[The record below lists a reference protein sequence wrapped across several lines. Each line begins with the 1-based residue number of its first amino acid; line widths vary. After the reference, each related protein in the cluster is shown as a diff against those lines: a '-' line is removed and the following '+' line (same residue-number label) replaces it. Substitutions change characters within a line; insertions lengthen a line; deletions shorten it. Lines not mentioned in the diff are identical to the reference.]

1 MSQRRPDLATGL
13 MKFYS
18 QAEITK
24 YLKEVSEYY
33 QKEAE
38 KYGDKLGG
46 MLRTGPG
53 ESAPKEEKKQE
64 KQDKQEKGDKGDKKS
79 DQKGKPS
86 GGGGWIKMGT
96 LMLNTANTGPATTEV
111 MYQIHE
117 DLKLKLARTNEALKS
132 FEQNANTLIPQ
143 NAIFQLYVRNGVPER
158 IIVEAEEAKKA
169 VFSFDGRFRVV

>member
-1 MSQRRPDLATGL
+1 

-24 YLKEVSEYY
+24 YLKEVAEYY

-53 ESAPKEEKKQE
+53 EAASKDEK
-64 KQDKQEKGDKGDKKS
+64 KQEKGDKKP
-79 DQKGKPS
+79 DQKGKT
-86 GGGGWIKMGT
+86 GGGWVKMGS
-96 LMLNTANTGPATTEV
+96 LMLNTANSGPATTEV

-117 DLKLKLARTNEALKS
+117 DLKQKLARTNEALKS
-132 FEQNANTLIPQ
+132 FEQNASTLIPQ
-143 NAIFQLYVRNGVPER
+143 NATFQLYVRNGVPER
-158 IIVEAEEAKKA
+158 LIVEAQEAKKA
-169 VFSFDGRFRVV
+169 VFNFDAKFRVV

>member
-1 MSQRRPDLATGL
+1 

-24 YLKEVSEYY
+24 YLKDVAEYY

-46 MLRTGPG
+46 MLRPGAG
-53 ESAPKEEKKQE
+53 ESAPKEEKKQ
-64 KQDKQEKGDKGDKKS
+64 DKGDKKG

-86 GGGGWIKMGT
+86 GGGWVKMGS
-96 LMLNTANTGPATTEV
+96 LMLNTANSGPATTEV

-117 DLKLKLARTNEALKS
+117 DLKQKLARTNEALKS
-132 FEQNANTLIPQ
+132 FEQNASTLIPQ
-143 NAIFQLYVRNGVPER
+143 NAIFMLYVRNGVPER

-169 VFSFDGRFRVV
+169 VFNFDGKFRVV

>member
-1 MSQRRPDLATGL
+1 

-46 MLRTGPG
+46 MLRGGG
-53 ESAPKEEKKQE
+53 ESVTKEEKKQ
-64 KQDKQEKGDKGDKKS
+64 DKGDKKNE
-79 DQKGKPS
+79 QKGKPT
-86 GGGGWIKMGT
+86 GGGWVKMGT

-117 DLKLKLARTNEALKS
+117 DLKQKLARTNEALKS

-143 NAIFQLYVRNGVPER
+143 NAIIQLYVRNGVPER
-158 IIVEAEEAKKA
+158 IIVEAGEAKKA
-169 VFSFDGRFRVV
+169 VFNFDGRFRVV

>member
-1 MSQRRPDLATGL
+1 

-38 KYGDKLGG
+38 RYGDKLGG

-53 ESAPKEEKKQE
+53 ESAPKEEKKQ
-64 KQDKQEKGDKGDKKS
+64 DKQEKGDKKG
-79 DQKGKPS
+79 DQKGKPAS
-86 GGGGWIKMGT
+86 GGGWIKMGT

-117 DLKLKLARTNEALKS
+117 DLKQKLARTNEALKS

-169 VFSFDGRFRVV
+169 VFSFDGKFRVV

>member
-1 MSQRRPDLATGL
+1 

-24 YLKEVSEYY
+24 YLKDVAEYY

-38 KYGDKLGG
+38 RYGDKLGG
-46 MLRTGPG
+46 MLRTAPG

-64 KQDKQEKGDKGDKKS
+64 KADKKT
-79 DQKGKPS
+79 DQKGKGS
-86 GGGGWIKMGT
+86 AGGWIKMGS

-117 DLKLKLARTNEALKS
+117 DLKQKLARTNEALKS

-143 NAIFQLYVRNGVPER
+143 NAVIQLYVRNGVPER
-158 IIVEAEEAKKA
+158 IIVEAGEAKKA
-169 VFSFDGRFRVV
+169 VFNFDGRFRVV

>member
-1 MSQRRPDLATGL
+1 MSQRRLDLVTGM

-24 YLKEVSEYY
+24 YMKDVAEYY

-53 ESAPKEEKKQE
+53 ESASKDEKKQ
-64 KQDKQEKGDKGDKKS
+64 DKGEKKVE
-79 DQKGKPS
+79 QKGKSS
-86 GGGGWIKMGT
+86 GGGWVKMGT
-96 LMLNTANTGPATTEV
+96 LMLNTANSGPATTEV

-117 DLKLKLARTNEALKS
+117 DLKQKLARTNEALKS
-132 FEQNANTLIPQ
+132 FEQNASTLIPQ
-143 NAIFQLYVRNGVPER
+143 NAVFQLYVRNGVPER
-158 IIVEAEEAKKA
+158 VIVQAEEAKKA
-169 VFSFDGRFRVV
+169 AFNFDAKFRVV

>member
-1 MSQRRPDLATGL
+1 LSQRRPDLSTGL

-24 YLKEVSEYY
+24 YMKDVAEYY

-53 ESAPKEEKKQE
+53 ESAPKEEKKQ
-64 KQDKQEKGDKGDKKS
+64 DKGDKKN
-79 DQKGKPS
+79 DQKGRPSS
-86 GGGGWIKMGT
+86 GGGWVKMGT
-96 LMLNTANTGPATTEV
+96 LMLNTANSGPAVTEV
-111 MYQIHE
+111 MYQVHE
-117 DLKLKLARTNEALKS
+117 DLKQKLARTNEALKS
-132 FEQNANTLIPQ
+132 FEQSASTLIPQ
-143 NAIFQLYVRNGVPER
+143 NGVFQLYVRNGVPER

-169 VFSFDGRFRVV
+169 IFNFDGKFRVV

>member
-1 MSQRRPDLATGL
+1 

-53 ESAPKEEKKQE
+53 ESSSKEEKKQDKKPE
-64 KQDKQEKGDKGDKKS
+64 KQDKGDKKG
-79 DQKGKPS
+79 DQKGKPT

-96 LMLNTANTGPATTEV
+96 LMLNTANIGPATTEV

-117 DLKLKLARTNEALKS
+117 DLKQKLARTNEALKS

-143 NAIFQLYVRNGVPER
+143 NAIFQLYVRNGVAER
-158 IIVEAEEAKKA
+158 IIVEAEEAKKE
-169 VFSFDGRFRVV
+169 VFSFDGKFRVV

>member
-1 MSQRRPDLATGL
+1 

-24 YLKEVSEYY
+24 YMKDVADYY

-46 MLRTGPG
+46 MLRAGPG
-53 ESAPKEEKKQE
+53 ESASKEEKKQ
-64 KQDKQEKGDKGDKKS
+64 DKGDKKD

-86 GGGGWIKMGT
+86 GRGWVKMGT
-96 LMLNTANTGPATTEV
+96 LMLNTASTGPAMTEV

-117 DLKLKLARTNEALKS
+117 ELKQKLARTNEALKS

-143 NAIFQLYVRNGVPER
+143 NAVIQLYVRNGVPER
-158 IIVEAEEAKKA
+158 IIVEAGEAKKA
-169 VFSFDGRFRVV
+169 VFNFDARFRVV

>member
-1 MSQRRPDLATGL
+1 

-64 KQDKQEKGDKGDKKS
+64 KQEKQDKGDKKG
-79 DQKGKPS
+79 DQKGKPISSS
-86 GGGGWIKMGT
+86 GGGWVKMGT
-96 LMLNTANTGPATTEV
+96 LMLNTANAGPATTEV

-117 DLKLKLARTNEALKS
+117 DLKQKLARTNEALKS

-143 NAIFQLYVRNGVPER
+143 NAIFQLYVRNGVAER

-169 VFSFDGRFRVV
+169 VFNFDGKFRVV

>member
-1 MSQRRPDLATGL
+1 
-13 MKFYS
+13 MKFYT

-24 YLKEVSEYY
+24 YMKDVADYY

-53 ESAPKEEKKQE
+53 ETAPKKEE
-64 KQDKQEKGDKGDKKS
+64 KQDKNDKKNDKN

-86 GGGGWIKMGT
+86 GGGGWITMGS
-96 LMLNTANTGPATTEV
+96 LKINTVNTGPATTEV

-117 DLKLKLARTNEALKS
+117 DLKQKLARTNEALKS
-132 FEQNANTLIPQ
+132 FEQNASTLIPQ
-143 NAIFQLYVRNGVPER
+143 TGTFQLYVRNGVPER
-158 IIVEAEEAKKA
+158 LIVEAEETKKA
-169 VFSFDGRFRVV
+169 VFNFDGRFRVV